1 MDITLRK
8 ATLSDSHQI
17 LSWRNEPTTIPW
29 MGATRELSFEE
40 HQAWLVRV
48 LNDSQC
54 LFLIIEYHSEAIGQ
68 IRYHINHDIIEN
80 AAKVS
85 INITERMHGKGIA
98 SIAFR
103 KGSELVR
110 ALCFSNTIFAYVQP
124 DNIAS
129 IRAME
134 KAGFVRDKT
143 VALHNISHLIMLDCE
158 KN

>member
-17 LSWRNEPTTIPW
+17 LSWRNEPTTILW
-29 MGATRELSFEE
+29 MGATRALSFEE
-40 HQAWLVRV
+40 HQTWFTKVM
-48 LNDSQC
+48 NDPGC
-54 LFLIIEYHSEAIGQ
+54 LFFIIEESDEAIGQ
-68 IRYHINHDIIEN
+68 IRYHINHDIIQN

-85 INITERMHGKGIA
+85 INITQCMHGKGIA

-110 ALCFSNTIFAYVQP
+110 TLHFSNDVFAYVQP
-124 DNIAS
+124 NNIAS

-134 KAGFVRDKT
+134 KAGFVRDKMIE
-143 VALHNISHLIMLDCE
+143 LHHIPHLIMLDCAA
-158 KN
+158 N